1 MRNGVIFLS
10 IVFFMYSC
18 GGKNSG
24 GNILPTARMQEVMW
38 DIFLADAFTQKY
50 LKTDSSK
57 ADLTKNAA
65 LQQKIFELHKIT
77 REDFYTSYAYYNS
90 HPDIMR
96 VMLDSITV
104 RAERERS
111 SLMQQRYS
119 GERSPLLRGTVNID
133 SIRKTRMV
141 KE

>member
-1 MRNGVIFLS
+1 MRNGLIFLS

-18 GGKNSG
+18 GGKNSR

-38 DIFLADAFTQKY
+38 DMFLADAFTQKY
-50 LKTDSSK
+50 LKKDSSK
-57 ADLTKNAA
+57 AELTNNAS
-65 LQQKIFELHKIT
+65 LQQKIFQLHKIT
-77 REDFYTSYAYYNS
+77 REDFYTSYAYYNN

-111 SLMQQRYS
+111 GLMQQRYS
-119 GERSPLLRGTVNID
+119 GERSPLLRGAANID